1 MFWDNE
7 EISELEISNENI
19 TMKIPI
25 IIIIIIS
32 IRLYRVFDPISIF

>member
-1 MFWDNE
+1 MFWNNE

-25 IIIIIIS
+25 IIIIIS

>member
-25 IIIIIIS
+25 IIIIIS

>member
-25 IIIIIIS
+25 IIIIS